1 MKQNDNI
8 EFELMEAFTSE
19 KSDKDIG
26 MPDIEQELA
35 MVKEK
40 HSRQTFLPM
49 RKIAASVAIIM
60 ALSGITLAA
69 VVNSDRLAQFFIHNK
84 EEMPVSAVTKTSV
97 TKKSDLIIMPSDT
110 VVVQKGDIIF
120 DDTCLADIM
129 TSISN
134 NYHINV
140 EFSNKELKSIRL
152 HFRYNTSDS
161 IEDVIKT
168 LNMFEKIKVR
178 YDNEKLEVE

>member
-35 MVKEK
+35 LVKEK
-40 HSRQTFLPM
+40 HGIRIFPPM

-60 ALSGITLAA
+60 ALGGITLAA
-69 VVNSDRLAQFFIHNK
+69 VVNGDRLAQFFTGNK
-84 EEMPVSAVTKTSV
+84 ELPASAVTKTSV
-97 TKKSDLIIMPSDT
+97 ARNNELIIMPSDT
-110 VVVQKGDIIF
+110 VIVEKGYITF
-120 DDTCLADIM
+120 DDSSLADIM

-134 NYHINV
+134 NYNINV
-140 EFSNKELKSIRL
+140 EFNNKELKAIRL
-152 HFRYNTSDS
+152 HFKYNTSDS
-161 IEDVIKT
+161 LEDVVKA

-178 YDNEKLEVE
+178 HNNEKLEVE

>member
-26 MPDIEQELA
+26 MPDIERELA
-35 MVKEK
+35 LVKEK
-40 HSRQTFLPM
+40 HGRRIFPPM

-60 ALSGITLAA
+60 ALGGITLAA
-69 VVNSDRLAQFFIHNK
+69 VVNGDRLALFFTGNK
-84 EEMPVSAVTKTSV
+84 ELSASAVSKTSV
-97 TKKSDLIIMPSDT
+97 ARNNELIIMPSDT
-110 VVVQKGDIIF
+110 VIVEKGDITF
-120 DDTCLADIM
+120 DDSSLADIM

-134 NYHINV
+134 NYNINV
-140 EFSNKELKSIRL
+140 EFNNKEQKAIRL
-152 HFRYNTSDS
+152 HFKYNTSDS
-161 IEDVIKT
+161 LEDVVKA

-178 YDNEKLEVE
+178 HNNEKLEVE

>member
-35 MVKEK
+35 LVKEK
-40 HSRQTFLPM
+40 HGRRIFPPM

-60 ALSGITLAA
+60 ALGGITLAA
-69 VVNSDRLAQFFIHNK
+69 VVNGDRLALFFTGNK
-84 EEMPVSAVTKTSV
+84 EMPASAVTKTSV
-97 TKKSDLIIMPSDT
+97 ARNNELIIMPSDT
-110 VVVQKGDIIF
+110 VIVEKGDITF
-120 DDTCLADIM
+120 DDSSLADIM

-134 NYHINV
+134 NYNINV
-140 EFSNKELKSIRL
+140 EFNNKELKAIRL
-152 HFRYNTSDS
+152 HFKYNTSDS
-161 IEDVIKT
+161 LEDVVKA

-178 YDNEKLEVE
+178 HNNEKLEVE

>member
-35 MVKEK
+35 LVKEK
-40 HSRQTFLPM
+40 HGRRIFPPM
-49 RKIAASVAIIM
+49 RKIAVSVAIIM
-60 ALSGITLAA
+60 ALGGITLAA
-69 VVNSDRLAQFFIHNK
+69 VVNGDRLALFFTGNK
-84 EEMPVSAVTKTSV
+84 EMPASTVTKTSV
-97 TKKSDLIIMPSDT
+97 ARNNELIIMPSDT
-110 VVVQKGDIIF
+110 VIVEKGDITF
-120 DDTCLADIM
+120 DDSSLADIM

-134 NYHINV
+134 NYNINV
-140 EFSNKELKSIRL
+140 EFNNKEQKAIRL
-152 HFRYNTSDS
+152 HFKYNTSDS
-161 IEDVIKT
+161 LEDVVKA

-178 YDNEKLEVE
+178 YNNEKLEVE

>member
-35 MVKEK
+35 LVKEK
-40 HSRQTFLPM
+40 HGRRIFPPM

-60 ALSGITLAA
+60 ALGGITLAA
-69 VVNSDRLAQFFIHNK
+69 VVNGDRLALFFTGNN
-84 EEMPVSAVTKTSV
+84 EMPASAVTKTSV
-97 TKKSDLIIMPSDT
+97 ARNNELIIMPSDT
-110 VVVQKGDIIF
+110 VIVEKGDITF
-120 DDTCLADIM
+120 DDSSLADIM

-134 NYHINV
+134 NYKINV
-140 EFSNKELKSIRL
+140 EFNNKELKAIRL
-152 HFRYNTSDS
+152 HFKYNTSDS
-161 IEDVIKT
+161 LEDVVKA

-178 YDNEKLEVE
+178 HNNEKLEVE

>member
-35 MVKEK
+35 LVKEK
-40 HSRQTFLPM
+40 HGRRIFPPM

-60 ALSGITLAA
+60 ALGGITLAA
-69 VVNSDRLAQFFIHNK
+69 VVNGDRLALFFTGNN
-84 EEMPVSAVTKTSV
+84 EMPASAVTKTSV
-97 TKKSDLIIMPSDT
+97 ARNNELIIMPSDT
-110 VVVQKGDIIF
+110 VIVEKGDITF
-120 DDTCLADIM
+120 DDSSLADIM

-134 NYHINV
+134 NYNINV
-140 EFSNKELKSIRL
+140 EFNNKEQKAIRL
-152 HFRYNTSDS
+152 HFKYNTSDS
-161 IEDVIKT
+161 LEDVVKA

-178 YDNEKLEVE
+178 HNNEKLEVE

>member
-35 MVKEK
+35 LVKEK
-40 HSRQTFLPM
+40 HGIRIFPPM

-60 ALSGITLAA
+60 ALGGITLAA
-69 VVNSDRLAQFFIHNK
+69 VVNGDRLALFFTGNN
-84 EEMPVSAVTKTSV
+84 EMPASAVTKTSV
-97 TKKSDLIIMPSDT
+97 ARNNELIIMPSDT
-110 VVVQKGDIIF
+110 VIVEKGDITF
-120 DDTCLADIM
+120 DDSSLADIM

-134 NYHINV
+134 NYKINV
-140 EFSNKELKSIRL
+140 EFNNKELKAIRL
-152 HFRYNTSDS
+152 HFKYNTSDS
-161 IEDVIKT
+161 LEDVVKA

-178 YDNEKLEVE
+178 HNNEKLEVE

>member
-35 MVKEK
+35 LVKEK
-40 HSRQTFLPM
+40 HGRRIFPPM

-60 ALSGITLAA
+60 ALGGITLAA
-69 VVNSDRLAQFFIHNK
+69 VVNGDRIAQFFTGNK
-84 EEMPVSAVTKTSV
+84 EMPASAVTKTSV
-97 TKKSDLIIMPSDT
+97 ARNNELIIMPSDT
-110 VVVQKGDIIF
+110 VIVEKGDITF
-120 DDTCLADIM
+120 DDSSLADIM

-134 NYHINV
+134 NYNINV
-140 EFSNKELKSIRL
+140 EFNNKELKAIRL
-152 HFRYNTSDS
+152 HFKYNTSDS
-161 IEDVIKT
+161 LEDVVKA

-178 YDNEKLEVE
+178 HNNEKLEVE

>member
-35 MVKEK
+35 LVKEK
-40 HSRQTFLPM
+40 YGIRIFPPM

-60 ALSGITLAA
+60 ALGGITLAA
-69 VVNSDRLAQFFIHNK
+69 VVNGDRLALFFTGNK
-84 EEMPVSAVTKTSV
+84 EMPASAVTKTSV
-97 TKKSDLIIMPSDT
+97 ARNNELIIMPSDT
-110 VVVQKGDIIF
+110 VIVEKGDITF
-120 DDTCLADIM
+120 DDSSLADIM

-134 NYHINV
+134 NYKINV
-140 EFSNKELKSIRL
+140 EFNNKELKAIRL
-152 HFRYNTSDS
+152 HFKYNTSDS
-161 IEDVIKT
+161 LEDVVKA

-178 YDNEKLEVE
+178 HNNEKLEVE

>member
-35 MVKEK
+35 LVKEK
-40 HSRQTFLPM
+40 HGRRIFPPM

-60 ALSGITLAA
+60 ALGGITLAA
-69 VVNSDRLAQFFIHNK
+69 VVNGDRLALFFTGNK
-84 EEMPVSAVTKTSV
+84 EMPVSAVTKTSV
-97 TKKSDLIIMPSDT
+97 ARNNELIIMPSDT
-110 VVVQKGDIIF
+110 VIVEKGDITF
-120 DDTCLADIM
+120 DDSSLADIM

-134 NYHINV
+134 NYNINV
-140 EFSNKELKSIRL
+140 EFNNKEQKAIRL
-152 HFRYNTSDS
+152 HFKYNTSDS
-161 IEDVIKT
+161 LEDVVKA

-178 YDNEKLEVE
+178 HNNEKLEVE

>member
-35 MVKEK
+35 LVKEK
-40 HSRQTFLPM
+40 HGRRIFPPM

-60 ALSGITLAA
+60 ALGGVTLAA
-69 VVNSDRLAQFFIHNK
+69 VVNGDRLAQFFTGNK
-84 EEMPVSAVTKTSV
+84 ELPASAVTKTSV
-97 TKKSDLIIMPSDT
+97 ARNNELIIMPSDT
-110 VVVQKGDIIF
+110 VIVEKGDITF
-120 DDTCLADIM
+120 DDSSLADIM

-134 NYHINV
+134 NYNINV
-140 EFSNKELKSIRL
+140 EFNNKEQKAIRL
-152 HFRYNTSDS
+152 HFKYNTSDS
-161 IEDVIKT
+161 LEDVVKA

-178 YDNEKLEVE
+178 HNNEKLEVE

>member
-8 EFELMEAFTSE
+8 EFELMETFTSE

-35 MVKEK
+35 LVKEK
-40 HSRQTFLPM
+40 HGRRTFPPI

-60 ALSGITLAA
+60 ALGGITLAA
-69 VVNSDRLAQFFIHNK
+69 VVNGDRLAQFFTGNK
-84 EEMPVSAVTKTSV
+84 EMPASAVTKTSV
-97 TKKSDLIIMPSDT
+97 ARNNELIIMPSDT
-110 VVVQKGDIIF
+110 VIVEKGDITF
-120 DDTCLADIM
+120 DDSCLADIM

-134 NYHINV
+134 NYKINV
-140 EFSNKELKSIRL
+140 EFNNKELKAIRL
-152 HFRYNTSDS
+152 HFKYNTSDS
-161 IEDVIKT
+161 LEDVVKA

-178 YDNEKLEVE
+178 HNNEKLEVE

>member
-35 MVKEK
+35 LVKEK
-40 HSRQTFLPM
+40 HGRRIFPPM

-60 ALSGITLAA
+60 ALGGITLAA
-69 VVNSDRLAQFFIHNK
+69 VVNGDRLALFVTGNK
-84 EEMPVSAVTKTSV
+84 EMPASAVTKTSV
-97 TKKSDLIIMPSDT
+97 ARNNELIIMPSDT
-110 VVVQKGDIIF
+110 VIVEKGDITF
-120 DDTCLADIM
+120 DDSSLADIM

-134 NYHINV
+134 NYNINV
-140 EFSNKELKSIRL
+140 EFNNKELKAIRL
-152 HFRYNTSDS
+152 HFKYNTSDS
-161 IEDVIKT
+161 LEDVVKA

-178 YDNEKLEVE
+178 HNNEKLEVE

>member
-35 MVKEK
+35 LVKEK
-40 HSRQTFLPM
+40 HGRRIFPPM

-60 ALSGITLAA
+60 ALGGITLAA
-69 VVNSDRLAQFFIHNK
+69 VVNGDRIAQFFTGNK
-84 EEMPVSAVTKTSV
+84 EMPASAVTKTSV
-97 TKKSDLIIMPSDT
+97 ARNNELIIMPSDT
-110 VVVQKGDIIF
+110 VIVEKGDITF
-120 DDTCLADIM
+120 DDSSLADIM
-129 TSISN
+129 ISISN
-134 NYHINV
+134 NYNINV
-140 EFSNKELKSIRL
+140 EFNNKELKAIRL
-152 HFRYNTSDS
+152 HFKYNTSDS
-161 IEDVIKT
+161 LEDVVKA

-178 YDNEKLEVE
+178 HNNEKLEVE

>member
-35 MVKEK
+35 LVKEK
-40 HSRQTFLPM
+40 HGIRIFPPM

-60 ALSGITLAA
+60 ALGGITLAA
-69 VVNSDRLAQFFIHNK
+69 VVNGDRLALFFTGNK
-84 EEMPVSAVTKTSV
+84 EMPASAVTKTSV
-97 TKKSDLIIMPSDT
+97 ARNNELIIMPSDT
-110 VVVQKGDIIF
+110 VIVEKGDITF
-120 DDTCLADIM
+120 DDSSLADIM

-134 NYHINV
+134 NYNINV
-140 EFSNKELKSIRL
+140 EFNNKEQKAIRL
-152 HFRYNTSDS
+152 HFKYNTSDS
-161 IEDVIKT
+161 LEDVVKA

-178 YDNEKLEVE
+178 HNNEKLEVE

>member
-35 MVKEK
+35 LIKEK
-40 HSRQTFLPM
+40 HGRRVFPPM

-60 ALSGITLAA
+60 VLGGITLAA
-69 VVNSDRLAQFFIHNK
+69 VVNGDRLAQFFTEKK
-84 EEMPVSAVTKTSV
+84 EVPASAVTKTTV
-97 TKKSDLIIMPSDT
+97 VRNNELIIMPSDT
-110 VVVQKGDIIF
+110 VVVKKGDITF
-120 DDTCLADIM
+120 DDSSLADIM

-140 EFSNKELKSIRL
+140 EFNNKELKAIRL
-152 HFRYNTSDS
+152 HFKYNTSDS
-161 IEDVIKT
+161 LEDVVKA

-178 YDNEKLEVE
+178 HNNEKLEVE

>member
-35 MVKEK
+35 LVKEK
-40 HSRQTFLPM
+40 HGIRIFPPM

-60 ALSGITLAA
+60 ALGGITLAA
-69 VVNSDRLAQFFIHNK
+69 VVNGDRIAQFFTGNK
-84 EEMPVSAVTKTSV
+84 EMPASAVTKTSV
-97 TKKSDLIIMPSDT
+97 ARNNELIIMPSDT
-110 VVVQKGDIIF
+110 VIVEKGDITF
-120 DDTCLADIM
+120 DDSSLADIM

-134 NYHINV
+134 NYKINV
-140 EFSNKELKSIRL
+140 EFNNKEQKAIRL
-152 HFRYNTSDS
+152 HFKYNTSDS
-161 IEDVIKT
+161 LEDVVKA

-178 YDNEKLEVE
+178 HNNEKLEVE

>member
-35 MVKEK
+35 LVKEK
-40 HSRQTFLPM
+40 HGRRIFPPM

-60 ALSGITLAA
+60 ALGGVTLAA
-69 VVNSDRLAQFFIHNK
+69 VVNGDRLAQFFTGNK
-84 EEMPVSAVTKTSV
+84 ELPASAVTKTSV
-97 TKKSDLIIMPSDT
+97 ARNNELIIMPSDT
-110 VVVQKGDIIF
+110 VIVEKGDITF
-120 DDTCLADIM
+120 DDSSLADIM

-134 NYHINV
+134 NYNINV
-140 EFSNKELKSIRL
+140 EFNNKELKAIRL
-152 HFRYNTSDS
+152 HFKYNTSDS
-161 IEDVIKT
+161 LEDVVKA

-178 YDNEKLEVE
+178 HNNEKLEVE

>member
-35 MVKEK
+35 LVKEK
-40 HSRQTFLPM
+40 HGRRIFPPM

-60 ALSGITLAA
+60 ALGGITLAA
-69 VVNSDRLAQFFIHNK
+69 VVNGDRIARFFTGNK
-84 EEMPVSAVTKTSV
+84 EVPASAVTKTLV
-97 TKKSDLIIMPSDT
+97 ARNNELIIMPSDT
-110 VVVQKGDIIF
+110 VIVEKGDITF
-120 DDTCLADIM
+120 DDSSLADIM

-134 NYHINV
+134 NYNINV
-140 EFSNKELKSIRL
+140 EFNNKELKAIRL
-152 HFRYNTSDS
+152 HFKYNTSDS
-161 IEDVIKT
+161 LEDVVKA

-178 YDNEKLEVE
+178 HNNEKLEVE

>member
-35 MVKEK
+35 LVKEK
-40 HSRQTFLPM
+40 HGRRIFPPM

-60 ALSGITLAA
+60 VLGGITLAA
-69 VVNSDRLAQFFIHNK
+69 VVNGDRLALFFTGNK
-84 EEMPVSAVTKTSV
+84 ELPASAVTKTSV
-97 TKKSDLIIMPSDT
+97 ARNNELIIMPSDT
-110 VVVQKGDIIF
+110 VIVEKGDITF
-120 DDTCLADIM
+120 DDSSLADIM

-134 NYHINV
+134 NYNINV
-140 EFSNKELKSIRL
+140 EFNNKEQKAIRL
-152 HFRYNTSDS
+152 HFKYNTSDS
-161 IEDVIKT
+161 LEDVVKA

-178 YDNEKLEVE
+178 HNNEKLEVE

>member
-35 MVKEK
+35 LVKEK
-40 HSRQTFLPM
+40 HGIRIFPPM

-60 ALSGITLAA
+60 ALGGITLAA
-69 VVNSDRLAQFFIHNK
+69 VVNGDRLAQFFTGNK
-84 EEMPVSAVTKTSV
+84 ELPASAVTKTSV
-97 TKKSDLIIMPSDT
+97 ARNNELIIMPSDT
-110 VVVQKGDIIF
+110 VIVEKGDITF
-120 DDTCLADIM
+120 DDSSLADIM

-134 NYHINV
+134 NYNINV
-140 EFSNKELKSIRL
+140 EFNNKELKAIRL
-152 HFRYNTSDS
+152 HFKYNTSDS
-161 IEDVIKT
+161 LEDVVKA

-178 YDNEKLEVE
+178 HNNEKLEVE

>member
-26 MPDIEQELA
+26 IPDIEQELA
-35 MVKEK
+35 LVKEK
-40 HSRQTFLPM
+40 HGRRIFPPM

-60 ALSGITLAA
+60 ALGGITLAA
-69 VVNSDRLAQFFIHNK
+69 VVNGDRLALFFTSNK
-84 EEMPVSAVTKTSV
+84 EMPASAVTKTSV
-97 TKKSDLIIMPSDT
+97 ARNNELIIMPSDT
-110 VVVQKGDIIF
+110 VIVEKGDITF
-120 DDTCLADIM
+120 DDSSLADIM

-134 NYHINV
+134 NYNINV
-140 EFSNKELKSIRL
+140 EFNNKELKAIRL
-152 HFRYNTSDS
+152 HFKYNTSDS
-161 IEDVIKT
+161 LEDVVKA

-178 YDNEKLEVE
+178 HNNEKLEVE

>member
-35 MVKEK
+35 LVKGK
-40 HSRQTFLPM
+40 HGSRIFPPM

-60 ALSGITLAA
+60 ALGGITLAA
-69 VVNSDRLAQFFIHNK
+69 VVNGDRLAQFFTGNK
-84 EEMPVSAVTKTSV
+84 EMPASAVTKTSV
-97 TKKSDLIIMPSDT
+97 ARNNDLIIMPSDT
-110 VVVQKGDIIF
+110 VIVEKGDITF
-120 DDTCLADIM
+120 DDSSLADIM

-134 NYHINV
+134 NYNINV
-140 EFSNKELKSIRL
+140 EFNNKELKAIRL
-152 HFRYNTSDS
+152 HFKYNTSDS
-161 IEDVIKT
+161 LEDVVKA

-178 YDNEKLEVE
+178 HNNEKLEVE

>member
-35 MVKEK
+35 LVKEK
-40 HSRQTFLPM
+40 HGRRIFPPM

-60 ALSGITLAA
+60 ALGGITLAA
-69 VVNSDRLAQFFIHNK
+69 VVNGDRIAQFFTGNK
-84 EEMPVSAVTKTSV
+84 EMPASAVTKTSV
-97 TKKSDLIIMPSDT
+97 ARNNELIIMPSDT
-110 VVVQKGDIIF
+110 VIVEKGDITF
-120 DDTCLADIM
+120 DDSSLADIM

-134 NYHINV
+134 NYKINV
-140 EFSNKELKSIRL
+140 EFNNKEQKAIRL
-152 HFRYNTSDS
+152 HFKYNTSDS
-161 IEDVIKT
+161 LEDVVKA

-178 YDNEKLEVE
+178 HNNEKLEVE